1 MLIVIGKIEQD
12 DVIVFE
18 LSSHVS
24 VTAEIE
30 DARAIIL
37 FRRTEAE
44 FMDVIGTVMF
54 EGFAILRLEV
64 VI

>member
-18 LSSHVS
+18 LSSHVI

-37 FRRTEAE
+37 FGRTEAE
-44 FMDVIGTVMF
+44 FIMSK
-54 EGFAILRLEV
+54 
-64 VI
+64 